1 MDTITFSKNEQE
13 LLKVVR
19 RLPAER
25 VSQLVEFAEFLE
37 FQMRRQAEEDWSA
50 EDHSDEMDTADE
62 KWDALLATEESQTLL
77 EKMADEAWDQIQA
90 GQSRLMVFTEDG
102 KIAPG

>member
-1 MDTITFSKNEQE
+1 MDITTFSKNEQE

-50 EDHSDEMDTADE
+50 EDDNDEMDTADA
-62 KWDALLATEESQTLL
+62 KWEALFASEESQQLL
-77 EKMADEAWDQIQA
+77 EKMADEAWAQIQA
-90 GQSRLMVFTEDG
+90 GQARPMVFTEDG
-102 KIAPG
+102 EIVPG